1 QRLQCLPQFIADLL
15 SCHANNN
22 AQPPAFDDLVLLAA
36 LRPAQRKALVGHLIE
51 RYRVSIKRACQVCR
65 QSRAGWYQKPKPRL
79 LDAPIKARMHE
90 IASTRVRYGFW
101 RIYVLIRR
109 EGWLVNHKR
118 VYRLYKEEGL
128 NLRTKRPRRRKAA
141 AHRLERPVFT
151 APNQSWS
158 MDFVSDALFNGN
170 KFRALTVVDNH
181 TRECLAIEAAPS
193 LNGSDV
199 VRVLQAIVIRRG
211 MVPARIQA
219 DNGPEFVSLALDK
232 WAYEA
237 GVTLDFSR
245 PGKPTDNAFIE
256 SFNGSLRDECLNT
269 YWFLSLEDARQKL
282 ENWRHDYNHFRP
294 HSALDDT
301 APALFARQFAITPT
315 TPASLA

>member
-1 QRLQCLPQFIADLL
+1 M
-15 SCHANNN
+15 
-22 AQPPAFDDLVLLAA
+22 
-36 LRPAQRKALVGHLIE
+36 E

-141 AHRLERPVFT
+141 AHRLERPVLT